1 MRNSLPIVI
10 TLAAL
15 LVGCTEGQIAQTHE
29 NRAMLVSAWNACIA
43 SGGIPIPNTWLG
55 APAMERCQIG
65 EPK

>member
-15 LVGCTEGQIAQTHE
+15 LVGCMEGEIEQNKRNTALKID
-29 NRAMLVSAWNACIA
+29 AWNACIA
-43 SGGIPIPNTWLG
+43 SGGIPIESWVG
-55 APAMERCQIG
+55 APSMKDCQRC